1 MLEKESKF
9 LTGTNDVK
17 QTPNNQKAKKDS
29 LDFYFDDPKP
39 TSL

>member
-9 LTGTNDVK
+9 LNGANDFK
-17 QTPNNQKAKKDS
+17 QTTNNQKAKEDS

-39 TSL
+39 KSL